1 MLWGADS
8 VPAFRAENEE
18 PWHVTANEQGL
29 CLSECNYPD
38 LWPWGSWGSDKK
50 PLGRVLLSGWEH
62 AQRWAAALISV
73 SPLFLPAF
81 FSSLLL
87 QKKLWEFFFC
97 LLSFLGEENHSHI
110 LFVTEPWI
118 FLGSS
123 VMPRGQLW
131 CPSATCGGSALT
143 KCSGSALLVAVA
155 ISSAAPASSDGLPV
169 LRGLST
175 QSTNSTEG
183 KTEIL
188 ASPWARGSSH
198 SAERKVFNG
207 LAQTGVNAKNQ
218 IKHLHS
224 RPWDP
229 NCPVTAQLLHR
240 HLQLHPL
247 LLHHSTFQYSL
258 PSQGTLSVSPTGKNC
273 LMQSRGSVCAW
284 QVVWYLENKMF
295 VVKEHCPWYNHLK
308 GIILGCLWS
317 GPKLWLLS
325 MN

>member
-1 MLWGADS
+1 MKKITVTFFLWQS
-8 VPAFRAENEE
+8 LEYFWVP
-18 PWHVTANEQGL
+18 
-29 CLSECNYPD
+29 
-38 LWPWGSWGSDKK
+38 
-50 PLGRVLLSGWEH
+50 
-62 AQRWAAALISV
+62 
-73 SPLFLPAF
+73 
-81 FSSLLL
+81 
-87 QKKLWEFFFC
+87 
-97 LLSFLGEENHSHI
+97 
-110 LFVTEPWI
+110 
-118 FLGSS
+118 
-123 VMPRGQLW
+123 LW
-131 CPSATCGGSALT
+131 CPEGSFGVPVPPVVVLLWQNVLVQLSWSQWPLALQPQHRLMGCQ
-143 KCSGSALLVAVA
+143 CSGVWAHRVPAALKAK
-155 ISSAAPASSDGLPV
+155 
-169 LRGLST
+169 LRSWPPLGHVDLHT
-175 QSTNSTEG
+175 LL
-183 KTEIL
+183 K
-188 ASPWARGSSH
+188 
-198 SAERKVFNG
+198 ERFFNG
-207 LAQTGVNAKNQ
+207 LAQTGVNFKNQ